1 MNHQLNP
8 FMAVLLITL
17 IGAGAS
23 LIIIRVANNT
33 NFEYQYVTS
42 VYTLPAATSTTH
54 RARSI
59 Y

>member
-17 IGAGAS
+17 LGAGAS
-23 LIIIRVANNT
+23 LIIIRVAENS
-33 NFEYQYVTS
+33 NFEYQYSTTY
-42 VYTLPAATSTTH
+42 YTLPSATSTTH